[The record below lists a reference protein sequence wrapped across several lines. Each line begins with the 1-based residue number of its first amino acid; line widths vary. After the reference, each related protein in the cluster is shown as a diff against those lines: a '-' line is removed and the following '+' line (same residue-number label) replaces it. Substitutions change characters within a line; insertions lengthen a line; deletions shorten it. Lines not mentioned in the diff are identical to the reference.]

1 MTDKKEKSD
10 DGLKLISLRIN
21 QETINEIEKM
31 IKRVDKHL
39 KVNGNKNKSDITF
52 SDVIRMCVD
61 RGIQVLRQ
69 EIDDTK
75 QQNERN

>member
-1 MTDKKEKSD
+1 MTEKKEKGE
-10 DGLKLISLRIN
+10 GLQLISLRVN
-21 QETINEIEKM
+21 QDIIDEIEKM
-31 IKRVDKHL
+31 VKKVDRHL
-39 KVNGNKNKSDITF
+39 RVNGNKTKSDITF

-75 QQNERN
+75 QSDRRDS

>member
-1 MTDKKEKSD
+1 MTEKKEKGE
-10 DGLKLISLRIN
+10 GLQLISLRVN
-21 QETINEIEKM
+21 QDIIDEIEK
-31 IKRVDKHL
+31 IVKKVDRHL
-39 KVNGNKNKSDITF
+39 RVNGNKTKSDITF

-75 QQNERN
+75 QSDRRDS

>member
-1 MTDKKEKSD
+1 MTEKKEKGE
-10 DGLKLISLRIN
+10 GLQLISLRVN
-21 QETINEIEKM
+21 QDIIDEIEKM
-31 IKRVDKHL
+31 VKKVDRHL
-39 KVNGNKNKSDITF
+39 RVNGNKTKSDITF

-75 QQNERN
+75 QNDRT